1 MYQSLVFTDSNRLN
15 LGRQKQMEN
24 LEKAG
29 LAVNYN
35 KVPDTKSKSLP
46 KRVFIWDETLRDG
59 EQTPGVALTIDE
71 KIEIAKKLDEVGTTI
86 VAVGF
91 PAVSEE
97 EKRTVAAIA
106 KEGLSKASVAAPARA
121 IISDIEACIEAGVQE
136 VPIFIA
142 TSDFRLKYQLKKTR
156 EEMLERL
163 TQCIEFGKDHGLII
177 DYIAEDATRSDMEFL
192 CKAYK
197 TAIDAG
203 ADKICIADTVGFVR
217 PEVMRHIIREIKAR
231 LWTKSKYKVPLSAH
245 CHDDFGLATANTLAA
260 IEEGVTYPQVCVNA
274 YGERAGNA
282 AFEQIVMALE
292 ELYGIDTGVETEKL
306 YSLSKLVE
314 RHFVVPLP
322 LHRAI
327 SGDNA
332 FTHSSGIHSHGQL
345 THSMT
350 YEPIS
355 PTLVG
360 RRREF
365 HLGKFVGRHFVE
377 YLLKMGGV
385 IATPDQTR
393 KITERIK
400 RTDEERKK
408 TQSKVAFDQIKGDLK
423 ALRTGV
429 SEREFWAIVFDVI

>member
-1 MYQSLVFTDSNRLN
+1 
-15 LGRQKQMEN
+15 MET

-46 KRVFIWDETLRDG
+46 GKVFIWDETLRDG

-71 KIEIAKKLDEVGTTI
+71 KIEIAKMLDEVGTAI

-91 PAVSEE
+91 PAVSET
-97 EKRTVAAIA
+97 EKQGVAAIA

-121 IISDIEACIEAGVQE
+121 VIEDIDACIEAGVDE

-142 TSDFRLKYQLKKTR
+142 TSDFRLKYQLRMTR
-156 EEMLERL
+156 EQVLDRL
-163 TQCIEFGKDHGLII
+163 TDCVAYGKEHGLII
-177 DYIAEDATRSDMEFL
+177 DYIAEDSTRSDMEFL
-192 CKAYK
+192 CQAYK

-203 ADKICIADTVGFVR
+203 ADKICVADTVGFVR
-217 PEVMRHIIREIKAR
+217 PEVMKHILRKVKSQ
-231 LWTKSKYKVPLSAH
+231 LWSKSKYKVPIAVH

-260 IEEGVTYPQVCVNA
+260 VEEGVTYTQVCVNA

-282 AFEQIVMALE
+282 AFEEVVMALE
-292 ELYGIDTGVETEKL
+292 ELYGIDTGIQTEKL
-306 YSLSKLVE
+306 YQLSRLVE
-314 RHFVVPLP
+314 RDFVIPLP
-322 LHRAI
+322 LHKAI

-355 PTLVG
+355 PSRVG
-360 RRREF
+360 RTREF

-385 IATPDQTR
+385 KATPEQAR
-393 KITERIK
+393 EITERV
-400 RTDEERKK
+400 KK
-408 TQSKVAFDQIKGDLK
+408 SHEDKKKLQSLVAFDKLK
-423 ALRTGV
+423 DELRGLRTGV
-429 SEREFWAIVFDVI
+429 SEREFWEIVFEVV

>member
-1 MYQSLVFTDSNRLN
+1 
-15 LGRQKQMEN
+15 MEN

-35 KVPDTKSKSLP
+35 KVPGTKSKTLP
-46 KRVFIWDETLRDG
+46 KKVHIWDETLRDG

-71 KIEIAKKLDEVGTTI
+71 KIEIAKMLDEVGTAI

-91 PAVSEE
+91 PAVSDA
-97 EKRTVAAIA
+97 EKKSVKAIA
-106 KEGLSKASVAAPARA
+106 DEGLSKAIVAAPARA
-121 IISDIEACIEAGVQE
+121 VIQDIEACIDAGVDE

-142 TSDFRLKYQLKKTR
+142 TSDFRLKYQLRMTR

-163 TQCIEFGKDHGLII
+163 TECIEFGKEHGLVI
-177 DYIAEDATRSDMEFL
+177 DYIAEDSTRSDMEFL
-192 CKAYK
+192 CQAFQ

-203 ADKICIADTVGFVR
+203 ADKICVAK
-217 PEVMRHIIREIKAR
+217 HIMREIKSR
-231 LWTKSKYKVPLSAH
+231 LWTKSKYKVPMSVH
-245 CHDDFGLATANTLAA
+245 CHDDFGLANANTLAA

-282 AFEQIVMALE
+282 AFEEVVMALE
-292 ELYGIDTGVETEKL
+292 ELYGIDTGIETEKL
-306 YSLSKLVE
+306 YGLSRLVE
-314 RHFVVPLP
+314 KNFIIPIP
-322 LHRAI
+322 LHKSI
-327 SGDNA
+327 CGDNA

-355 PTLVG
+355 PSKVG
-360 RRREF
+360 RKREF

-385 IATPDQTR
+385 NASPEQAR
-393 KITERIK
+393 EITDRV
-400 RTDEERKK
+400 KK
-408 TQSKVAFDQIKGDLK
+408 THEEQKKLQSHAAFENIKGNLR

>member
-1 MYQSLVFTDSNRLN
+1 
-15 LGRQKQMEN
+15 MET

-35 KVPDTKSKSLP
+35 KVPSTKAKSLP
-46 KRVFIWDETLRDG
+46 EKVFIWDETLRDG

-71 KIEIAKKLDEVGTTI
+71 KIEIAKMLDEIGTAI

-91 PAVSEE
+91 PAVGETE
-97 EKRTVAAIA
+97 QKAVAAIA
-106 KEGLSKASVAAPARA
+106 REGLSNASVAAPARA
-121 IISDIEACIEAGVQE
+121 VIQDLDACIQADVDE

-142 TSDFRLKYQLKKTR
+142 TSDFRLKYQLRMTR
-156 EEMLERL
+156 EEVLNRL
-163 TQCIEFGKDHGLII
+163 TQCIQYGKEHGLVI
-177 DYIAEDATRSDMEFL
+177 DYIAEDSTRSDMEFL
-192 CKAYK
+192 CKAYQ

-217 PEVMRHIIREIKAR
+217 PEVMKYLTREVKSR
-231 LWTKSKYKVPLSAH
+231 LWTKSKYKVPVAVH

-260 IEEGVTYPQVCVNA
+260 VEEGITYPQVCVNA

-282 AFEQIVMALE
+282 AFEEIVMALE
-292 ELYGIDTGVETEKL
+292 ELYGVNTGIQTEKL
-306 YSLSKLVE
+306 YQLSRLVE
-314 RHFVVPLP
+314 KNFVIPLP
-322 LHRAI
+322 LHKAI

-355 PTLVG
+355 PSKVG

-385 IATPDQTR
+385 RATSEQAR
-393 KITERIK
+393 KITDRVKKTHEDKKKLQSRVAFERIK
-400 RTDEERKK
+400 DELR
-408 TQSKVAFDQIKGDLK
+408 G
-423 ALRTGV
+423 LRTGV
-429 SEREFWAIVFDVI
+429 SEREFWEIVFDVV

>member
-1 MYQSLVFTDSNRLN
+1 
-15 LGRQKQMEN
+15 MEN

-393 KITERIK
+393 KIAERIK
-400 RTDEERKK
+400 RTHEERKK

>member
-1 MYQSLVFTDSNRLN
+1 
-15 LGRQKQMEN
+15 MET

-35 KVPDTKSKSLP
+35 KVPGTKPKTLP
-46 KRVFIWDETLRDG
+46 KKVHIWDETLRDG

-71 KIEIAKKLDEVGTTI
+71 KIEIAKMLDEVGTAI

-91 PAVSEE
+91 PAVSDA
-97 EKRTVAAIA
+97 EKKSVKAIA
-106 KEGLSKASVAAPARA
+106 DEGLSKATVAAPARA
-121 IISDIEACIEAGVQE
+121 VIQDIEACIETGVDE

-142 TSDFRLKYQLKKTR
+142 TSDFRLKYQLRMTR

-163 TQCIEFGKDHGLII
+163 TECIEFGREHGLVI
-177 DYIAEDATRSDMEFL
+177 DYIAEDSTRSDMEFL
-192 CKAYK
+192 CQAYR

-203 ADKICIADTVGFVR
+203 ADKICVADTVGFVR
-217 PEVMRHIIREIKAR
+217 PEVMKHIMREIKSR
-231 LWTKSKYKVPLSAH
+231 LWTKSKYKVPMSVH
-245 CHDDFGLATANTLAA
+245 CHDDFGLANANTLAA

-282 AFEQIVMALE
+282 AFEEVVMALE
-292 ELYGIDTGVETEKL
+292 ELYGIDTGIETEKL
-306 YSLSKLVE
+306 YSLSKIVE
-314 RHFVVPLP
+314 KNFIIPLP
-322 LHRAI
+322 LHKSI

-355 PTLVG
+355 PSKVG
-360 RRREF
+360 RKRDF

-385 IATPDQTR
+385 NATPEQAR
-393 KITERIK
+393 EITERV
-400 RTDEERKK
+400 KK
-408 TQSKVAFDQIKGDLK
+408 THEEQKKLQNHVAFENIKGNLR

-429 SEREFWAIVFDVI
+429 SEREFWEIVFDVI

>member
-1 MYQSLVFTDSNRLN
+1 
-15 LGRQKQMEN
+15 MET

-35 KVPDTKSKSLP
+35 KVPGTKPKTLP
-46 KRVFIWDETLRDG
+46 KKVHIWDETLRDG

-71 KIEIAKKLDEVGTTI
+71 KIEIAKMLDEVGTAI

-91 PAVSEE
+91 PAVSDA
-97 EKRTVAAIA
+97 EKKAVKAIA
-106 KEGLSKASVAAPARA
+106 DEGLSKATVAAPARA
-121 IISDIEACIEAGVQE
+121 VIQDIEACIDAGVDE

-142 TSDFRLKYQLKKTR
+142 TSDFRLKYQLRMTR

-163 TQCIEFGKDHGLII
+163 TECIEFGREHGLVI
-177 DYIAEDATRSDMEFL
+177 DYIAEDSTRSDMEFL
-192 CKAYK
+192 CQAFR

-203 ADKICIADTVGFVR
+203 ADKICVADTVGFVR
-217 PEVMRHIIREIKAR
+217 PEVMRHIMREIKSR
-231 LWTKSKYKVPLSAH
+231 LWTKSKYKVPMSVH
-245 CHDDFGLATANTLAA
+245 CHDDFGLANANTLAA

-282 AFEQIVMALE
+282 AFEEVVMSLE
-292 ELYGIDTGVETEKL
+292 ELYGIDTGIETEKL
-306 YSLSKLVE
+306 YGLSRLVE
-314 RHFVVPLP
+314 KNFIIPIP
-322 LHRAI
+322 LHKSI
-327 SGDNA
+327 CGDNA

-345 THSMT
+345 AHSMT

-355 PTLVG
+355 PSKVG
-360 RRREF
+360 RKREF

-385 IATPDQTR
+385 NATPEQAR
-393 KITERIK
+393 EITDRV
-400 RTDEERKK
+400 KK
-408 TQSKVAFDQIKGDLK
+408 THEEQKKLQSHAAFENIKGNLR

>member
-1 MYQSLVFTDSNRLN
+1 
-15 LGRQKQMEN
+15 MET

-35 KVPDTKSKSLP
+35 KVPGTKPKTLP
-46 KRVFIWDETLRDG
+46 KKVHIWDETLRDG

-71 KIEIAKKLDEVGTTI
+71 KIEIAKMLDDVGTAI

-91 PAVSEE
+91 PAVSDA
-97 EKRTVAAIA
+97 EKKAVKAIA
-106 KEGLSKASVAAPARA
+106 DEGLSKATVAAPARA
-121 IISDIEACIEAGVQE
+121 VIQDIEACIDAGVDE

-142 TSDFRLKYQLKKTR
+142 TSDFRLKYQLRMTR
-156 EEMLERL
+156 DEMLTRL
-163 TQCIEFGKDHGLII
+163 TECIEFGREHGLVI
-177 DYIAEDATRSDMEFL
+177 DYIAEDSTRSDMEFL
-192 CKAYK
+192 CQAFQ

-203 ADKICIADTVGFVR
+203 ADKICVADTVGFVR
-217 PEVMRHIIREIKAR
+217 PEVMKHIMREIKSR
-231 LWTKSKYKVPLSAH
+231 LWTKSKYKVPMSVH
-245 CHDDFGLATANTLAA
+245 CHDDFGLANANTLAA

-282 AFEQIVMALE
+282 AFEEVVMALE
-292 ELYGIDTGVETEKL
+292 ELYGIDTGIETEKL
-306 YSLSKLVE
+306 YGLSRLVE
-314 RHFVVPLP
+314 KNFIIPIP
-322 LHRAI
+322 LHKAI
-327 SGDNA
+327 CGDNA

-355 PTLVG
+355 PSKVG
-360 RRREF
+360 RKREF

-385 IATPDQTR
+385 NATPEQAR
-393 KITERIK
+393 EITDRVK
-400 RTDEERKK
+400 KSHEEQKK
-408 TQSKVAFDQIKGDLK
+408 LQSHAAFENIKGNLR

>member
-1 MYQSLVFTDSNRLN
+1 
-15 LGRQKQMEN
+15 MEN

-35 KVPDTKSKSLP
+35 KVPETKSKFLP

-71 KIEIAKKLDEVGTTI
+71 KIEIAKKLDEVGAAI

-91 PAVSEE
+91 PAVSNE
-97 EKRTVAAIA
+97 EKKGVAAIA
-106 KEGLSKASVAAPARA
+106 KEGLNRASVAAPARA
-121 IISDIEACIEAGVQE
+121 VITDIEACIEAGVQE

-142 TSDFRLKYQLKKTR
+142 TSDFRLKYQLRMTR

-163 TQCIEFGKDHGLII
+163 TKCIEFGKEHGLII
-177 DYIAEDATRSDMEFL
+177 DYIAEDATRSNMDFL
-192 CKAYK
+192 CEAYR

-217 PEVMRHIIREIKAR
+217 PKVMRHIVREVKEH
-231 LWTKSKYKVPLSAH
+231 LWSKSKYKVPMSVH

-260 IEEGVTYPQVCVNA
+260 IEEGITYPQVCVNA
-274 YGERAGNA
+274 FGERAGNA
-282 AFEQIVMALE
+282 AFEEVVMALE
-292 ELYGIDTGVETEKL
+292 ELYGIETGIETEKL
-306 YSLSKLVE
+306 YALSKLVE
-314 RHFVVPLP
+314 RHFVIPLP
-322 LHRAI
+322 LHKAI

-350 YEPIS
+350 YEPIN
-355 PTLVG
+355 PILVG

-385 IATPDQTR
+385 KATPEQAR
-393 KITERIK
+393 EITDRVK
-400 RTDEERKK
+400 RTHEEHKK
-408 TQSKVAFDQIKGDLK
+408 TQSKAAFDKIKGELK
-423 ALRTGV
+423 DLRTGV
-429 SEREFWAIVFDVI
+429 TEREFWAIVFDVV

>member
-1 MYQSLVFTDSNRLN
+1 
-15 LGRQKQMEN
+15 MEN

-35 KVPDTKSKSLP
+35 KVSETKSKFLP

-91 PAVSEE
+91 PAVSSE
-97 EKRTVAAIA
+97 EKKGVAAVA
-106 KEGLSKASVAAPARA
+106 KEGLDRASVAAPARA
-121 IISDIEACIEAGVQE
+121 VITDIEACIEAGVQE

-142 TSDFRLKYQLKKTR
+142 TSDFRLKYQLRMTR

-163 TQCIEFGKDHGLII
+163 TKCIEFGKEHGLII
-177 DYIAEDATRSDMEFL
+177 DYIAEDATRSNMEFL
-192 CKAYK
+192 CQAYR

-217 PEVMRHIIREIKAR
+217 PKVMRHIVREVKGH
-231 LWTKSKYKVPLSAH
+231 LWSKSKYKVPMSVH

-274 YGERAGNA
+274 FGERAGNA
-282 AFEQIVMALE
+282 AFEEVVMALE
-292 ELYGIDTGVETEKL
+292 ELYGIETGIETEKL
-306 YSLSKLVE
+306 YGLSKLVE

-322 LHRAI
+322 LHKAI

-350 YEPIS
+350 YEPIN
-355 PTLVG
+355 PILVG

-377 YLLKMGGV
+377 YLLKMGGMK
-385 IATPDQTR
+385 ATPEQAR
-393 KITERIK
+393 EITDRVK
-400 RTDEERKK
+400 RTHEEHKK
-408 TQSKVAFDQIKGDLK
+408 TQSKVAFDKIKGELK
-423 ALRTGV
+423 DLRTGV
-429 SEREFWAIVFDVI
+429 TEREFWAIVFDVV

>member
-1 MYQSLVFTDSNRLN
+1 
-15 LGRQKQMEN
+15 MET

-35 KVPDTKSKSLP
+35 KMPDTKPKSLP
-46 KRVFIWDETLRDG
+46 KRVHIWDETLRDG

-71 KIEIAKKLDEVGTTI
+71 KIEIAKMLDEVGTAI

-91 PAVSEE
+91 PAVSEA
-97 EKRTVAAIA
+97 EKRAVKAIA
-106 KEGLSKASVAAPARA
+106 NEGLSKASVAAPARA
-121 IISDIEACIEAGVQE
+121 VIQDIEACIDSGVDE

-142 TSDFRLKYQLKKTR
+142 TSDFRLKYQLRMTR

-163 TQCIEFGKDHGLII
+163 IECIEFGKEHGLII
-177 DYIAEDATRSDMEFL
+177 DYIAEDSTRSDMEFL
-192 CKAYK
+192 CQAYR

-203 ADKICIADTVGFVR
+203 ADKICVADTVGFVR
-217 PEVMRHIIREIKAR
+217 PEVMRYIMKEIKSH
-231 LWTKSKYKVPLSAH
+231 LWTESKYKVPMSVH
-245 CHDDFGLATANTLAA
+245 CHDDFGLATANTLTA
-260 IEEGVTYPQVCVNA
+260 IEEGVTFPQVCVNA

-282 AFEQIVMALE
+282 AFEEVVMALE
-292 ELYGIDTGVETEKL
+292 ELYGIDTGIKTEKL
-306 YSLSKLVE
+306 YTLSKLVE
-314 RHFVVPLP
+314 KNFIVPLP
-322 LHRAI
+322 LHKAI

-355 PTLVG
+355 PSKVG
-360 RRREF
+360 RKREF

-385 IATPDQTR
+385 EATPEQAR
-393 KITERIK
+393 EITERV
-400 RTDEERKK
+400 KK
-408 TQSKVAFDQIKGDLK
+408 THEEHKKLQSHAAFENIKGELR
-423 ALRTGV
+423 ALRSGV
-429 SEREFWAIVFDVI
+429 SEREFWAIVFEVI

>member
-1 MYQSLVFTDSNRLN
+1 
-15 LGRQKQMEN
+15 MES

-35 KVPDTKSKSLP
+35 KVESTKPKSLP
-46 KRVFIWDETLRDG
+46 KKVHIWDETLRDG
-59 EQTPGVALTIDE
+59 EQTPGVALTLDE
-71 KIEIAKKLDEVGTTI
+71 KIDIAKMLDEVGTAI
-86 VAVGF
+86 VVVGF
-91 PAVSEE
+91 PAVSADEQ
-97 EKRTVAAIA
+97 KIVAAIA
-106 KEGLSKASVAAPARA
+106 KEGLNKAVVGAPARA
-121 IISDIEACIEAGVQE
+121 VIGDIDACIKADVKE

-142 TSDFRLKYQLKKTR
+142 TSDFRLKYQLRMTR

-163 TQCIEFGKDHGLII
+163 AQCVEYGKDHGLTI
-177 DYIAEDATRSDMEFL
+177 DYIAEDSTRSDMDFL
-192 CKAYK
+192 CKAYR

-217 PEVMRHIIREIKAR
+217 PEVMRHIIKGIKDS
-231 LWTKSKYKVPLSAH
+231 LWPKSKYKVPIAVH
-245 CHDDFGLATANTLAA
+245 CHDDFGLANANTLVAV
-260 IEEGVTYPQVCVNA
+260 EEGVTYPHVCVNG

-282 AFEQIVMALE
+282 AFEEVVMALE
-292 ELYGIDTGVETEKL
+292 ELYGVDTGIETEKI
-306 YSLSKLVE
+306 YKLSRLVE

-322 LHRAI
+322 LHKAI

-355 PTLVG
+355 PLLVG

-377 YLLKMGGV
+377 YMLKMGGV
-385 IATPDQTR
+385 SATPEQAR
-393 KITERIK
+393 MITERIK
-400 RTDEERKK
+400 TTHEDLKK
-408 TQSKVAFDQIKGDLK
+408 SQSKNSFDRIKGELRD
-423 ALRTGV
+423 LRTGV

>member
-1 MYQSLVFTDSNRLN
+1 
-15 LGRQKQMEN
+15 MEN

-35 KVPDTKSKSLP
+35 KVPDTKPKTLP
-46 KRVFIWDETLRDG
+46 KKVHIWDETLRDG

-71 KIEIAKKLDEVGTTI
+71 KIEIAKMLDEVGTAI

-91 PAVSEE
+91 PAVSDA
-97 EKRTVAAIA
+97 EKKAVKAIA
-106 KEGLSKASVAAPARA
+106 DEGLSKATVAAPARA
-121 IISDIEACIEAGVQE
+121 VIQDIEACIDAGVSE

-142 TSDFRLKYQLKKTR
+142 TSDFRLKYQLRMTR

-163 TQCIEFGKDHGLII
+163 TECIDFGREHGLVI
-177 DYIAEDATRSDMEFL
+177 DYIAEDSTRSDMEFL
-192 CKAYK
+192 CQAFQ

-203 ADKICIADTVGFVR
+203 ADKICVADTVGFVR
-217 PEVMRHIIREIKAR
+217 PEVMRHIMREIKSR
-231 LWTKSKYKVPLSAH
+231 LWTKSKYKVPMSVH
-245 CHDDFGLATANTLAA
+245 CHDDFGLANANTLAA

-282 AFEQIVMALE
+282 AFEEVVMALE
-292 ELYGIDTGVETEKL
+292 ELYGIDTGIETEKL
-306 YSLSKLVE
+306 YGLSRLVE
-314 RHFVVPLP
+314 KNFIIPIP
-322 LHRAI
+322 LHKSI
-327 SGDNA
+327 CGDNA

-355 PTLVG
+355 PSKVG
-360 RRREF
+360 RKREF

-385 IATPDQTR
+385 NASPEQAR
-393 KITERIK
+393 EITDRV
-400 RTDEERKK
+400 KK
-408 TQSKVAFDQIKGDLK
+408 THEEQKKLQSHAAFENIKGNLR

>member
-1 MYQSLVFTDSNRLN
+1 
-15 LGRQKQMEN
+15 MEN

-35 KVPDTKSKSLP
+35 KVPDTKPKTLP
-46 KRVFIWDETLRDG
+46 KKVYIWDETLRDG

-71 KIEIAKKLDEVGTTI
+71 KIEIAKMLDEVGTAI

-91 PAVSEE
+91 PAVSDA
-97 EKRTVAAIA
+97 EKKAVKAIA
-106 KEGLSKASVAAPARA
+106 DEGLSKATVAAPARA
-121 IISDIEACIEAGVQE
+121 VIQDIEACIDAGVTE

-142 TSDFRLKYQLKKTR
+142 TSDFRLKYQLRMTR

-163 TQCIEFGKDHGLII
+163 TECIEFGREHGLVI
-177 DYIAEDATRSDMEFL
+177 DYIAEDSTRSDMEFL
-192 CKAYK
+192 CQAFQ

-203 ADKICIADTVGFVR
+203 ADKICVADTVGFIR
-217 PEVMRHIIREIKAR
+217 PEVMRHIMREIKSR
-231 LWTKSKYKVPLSAH
+231 LWTKSKYKVPMSVH
-245 CHDDFGLATANTLAA
+245 CHDDFGLANANTLAA

-282 AFEQIVMALE
+282 AFEEVVMALE
-292 ELYGIDTGVETEKL
+292 ELYGIDTGIETEKL
-306 YSLSKLVE
+306 YGLSRLVE
-314 RHFVVPLP
+314 KNFIIPIP
-322 LHRAI
+322 LHKAI

-355 PTLVG
+355 PSKVG
-360 RRREF
+360 RKREF

-385 IATPDQTR
+385 NATPEQAR
-393 KITERIK
+393 EITDRV
-400 RTDEERKK
+400 KK
-408 TQSKVAFDQIKGDLK
+408 THEEQKKLQSHAAFENIKGNLRS
-423 ALRTGV
+423 LRTGV

>member
-1 MYQSLVFTDSNRLN
+1 
-15 LGRQKQMEN
+15 MET

-35 KVPDTKSKSLP
+35 KVPDTKSKTLP
-46 KRVFIWDETLRDG
+46 KKVHIWDETLRDG

-71 KIEIAKKLDEVGTTI
+71 KIEIAKMLDEVGTAI

-91 PAVSEE
+91 PAVSDA
-97 EKRTVAAIA
+97 EKKAVKAIA
-106 KEGLSKASVAAPARA
+106 DEGLSKATVAAPARA
-121 IISDIEACIEAGVQE
+121 VIQDIEACIDAGVTE

-142 TSDFRLKYQLKKTR
+142 TSDFRLKYQLRMTR

-163 TQCIEFGKDHGLII
+163 TQCIEFGKEHGLTI
-177 DYIAEDATRSDMEFL
+177 DYIAEDSTRSDMEYL
-192 CKAYK
+192 CEVYR

-217 PEVMRHIIREIKAR
+217 PEVMRHIMREIKSR
-231 LWTKSKYKVPLSAH
+231 LWTKSKYKVPMSVH
-245 CHDDFGLATANTLAA
+245 CHDDFGLANANTLAA

-282 AFEQIVMALE
+282 AFEEVVMALE
-292 ELYGIDTGVETEKL
+292 ELYGIDTGIETEKL

-314 RHFVVPLP
+314 KNFVVPLP
-322 LHRAI
+322 LHKAI

-355 PTLVG
+355 PSKVG

-385 IATPDQTR
+385 KATPEQAR
-393 KITERIK
+393 EITERV
-400 RTDEERKK
+400 KK
-408 TQSKVAFDQIKGDLK
+408 THEEQKTIQNHAAFDSIKGNLR

>member
-1 MYQSLVFTDSNRLN
+1 
-15 LGRQKQMEN
+15 MEN

-35 KVPDTKSKSLP
+35 KVPDTKPKTLP
-46 KRVFIWDETLRDG
+46 KKVHIWDETLRDG

-71 KIEIAKKLDEVGTTI
+71 KIEIAKMLDEVGTAI

-91 PAVSEE
+91 PAVSDA
-97 EKRTVAAIA
+97 EKKAVKAIA
-106 KEGLSKASVAAPARA
+106 DEGLSKATVAAPARA
-121 IISDIEACIEAGVQE
+121 VIQDIEACIDAGVDE

-142 TSDFRLKYQLKKTR
+142 TSDFRLKYQLRMTR
-156 EEMLERL
+156 EEMIERL
-163 TQCIEFGKDHGLII
+163 TECIDFGREHGLVI
-177 DYIAEDATRSDMEFL
+177 DYIAEDSTRSDMEFL
-192 CKAYK
+192 CQAFRI
-197 TAIDAG
+197 AIDAG
-203 ADKICIADTVGFVR
+203 ADKICVADTVGFVR
-217 PEVMRHIIREIKAR
+217 PEVMRHIIREIKSR
-231 LWTKSKYKVPLSAH
+231 LWTKSKYKVPMSVH
-245 CHDDFGLATANTLAA
+245 CHDDFGLANANTLAA

-282 AFEQIVMALE
+282 AFEEVVMALE
-292 ELYGIDTGVETEKL
+292 ELYGIDTGIETEKL
-306 YSLSKLVE
+306 YGLSRLVE
-314 RHFVVPLP
+314 KNFIIPIP
-322 LHRAI
+322 LHKAI

-355 PTLVG
+355 PSKVG
-360 RRREF
+360 RKREF

-385 IATPDQTR
+385 NATPEQAR
-393 KITERIK
+393 EITDRV
-400 RTDEERKK
+400 KK
-408 TQSKVAFDQIKGDLK
+408 THEEQKKLQFHAAFENIKGNLR